1 MTEAVKWCM
10 RMLKVDEDSKVEGG
24 WSWKAR
30 SLWWQMVMMKKEER
44 KRKLAKEKLDLYI
57 VVDGGRKVLETL
69 RVLRMVITS
78 AVLTHI
84 DMYLNTKA
92 AHTH

>member
-30 SLWWQMVMMKKEER
+30 SLW
-44 KRKLAKEKLDLYI
+44 
-57 VVDGGRKVLETL
+57 
-69 RVLRMVITS
+69 
-78 AVLTHI
+78 
-84 DMYLNTKA
+84 
-92 AHTH
+92 